1 MNLKFLLG
9 ITIQVALI
17 AALTWWLIH
26 RLRTRVPD
34 KVRMAEW
41 EKKNGVIIVRAERRW
56 ILTGP
61 FWMCRW
67 PVVYRI
73 LVRDSAGAERM
84 GWLCIEAPGCGIKM
98 EVQWS

>member
-1 MNLKFLLG
+1 MNFAFFLA
-9 ITIQVALI
+9 IQVTVI

-41 EKKNGVIIVRAERRW
+41 AKKNGVVILQAERRW

-61 FWMCRW
+61 YWGCRW
-67 PVVYRI
+67 PVVYRV
-73 LVRDSAGAERM
+73 LVLDGVGKERM
-84 GWLCIEAPGCGIKM
+84 GWLCIEAPGYGINM
-98 EVQWS
+98 EVQWG